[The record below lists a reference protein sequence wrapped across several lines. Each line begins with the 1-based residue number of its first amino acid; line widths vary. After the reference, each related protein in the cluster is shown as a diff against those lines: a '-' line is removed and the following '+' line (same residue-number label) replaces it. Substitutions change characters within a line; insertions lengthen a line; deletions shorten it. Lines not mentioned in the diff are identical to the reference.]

1 MRSTSIKGV
10 AVSVQA
16 DDTSKLDLRVA
27 MERGDLEAAVDAFAA
42 DAVLRSPLT
51 SRFTFNGH
59 EQIRAVT
66 AIVIDVLDDL
76 RYTDQ
81 LDCGDR
87 AVLVAKARV
96 NGRELEMIEH
106 MRLDEQ
112 GKIRELTVF
121 FRPLPSLAVAMRLIA
136 TGLGARKS
144 RGRAAAMSA
153 LTQPLGLF
161 TAVGDRIGA
170 ALVKSTL

>member
-1 MRSTSIKGV
+1 
-10 AVSVQA
+10 VSAPA
-16 DDTSKLDLRVA
+16 DETAKLDLRIA
-27 MERGDLEAAVDAFAA
+27 MERGDLAGVLDTFAP

-51 SRFTFNGH
+51 SRLAFSGRK
-59 EQIRAVT
+59 QIEAVMGV
-66 AIVIDVLDDL
+66 VIEVFEDL

-81 LDCGDR
+81 LVCGDR
-87 AVLVAKARV
+87 AVLVASARV
-96 NGRELEMIEH
+96 GGKELEMVDH
-106 MRLDEQ
+106 LRLDEQ

-121 FRPLPSLAVAMRLIA
+121 FRPFPAIAVAMRLIG

-144 RGRAAAMSA
+144 KGMALAMSA
-153 LTQPLGLF
+153 LTQPLGPL

>member
-1 MRSTSIKGV
+1 
-10 AVSVQA
+10 VSAQA
-16 DDTSKLDLRVA
+16 EETAKLDLRVA
-27 MERGDLEAAVDAFAA
+27 MERGDLEAAVDAFAP

-51 SRFTFNGH
+51 SRLTFNGR

-66 AIVIDVLDDL
+66 EVVIDVLEDL

-87 AVLVAKARV
+87 AVLVATARV
-96 NGRELEMIEH
+96 NGRELEMIDH
-106 MRLDEQ
+106 IRLDEH

-121 FRPLPSLAVAMRLIA
+121 FRPLPALAVAMRLIA
-136 TGLGARKS
+136 VGLGARKS
-144 RGRAAAMSA
+144 RGRAVAMSA
-153 LTQPLGLF
+153 LTRPLGLM

-170 ALVKSTL
+170 ALVRSTL

>member
-1 MRSTSIKGV
+1 VT
-10 AVSVQA
+10 ALA
-16 DDTSKLDLRVA
+16 DETAKLDLRVA
-27 MERGDLEAAVDAFAA
+27 MEAGNLAAAVDAFAP

-51 SRFTFNGH
+51 GRLTFNGR
-59 EQIRAVT
+59 EQIEAVT
-66 AIVIDVLDDL
+66 GVVLDVLDDL

-81 LDCGDR
+81 LVCGDR

-96 NGRELEMIEH
+96 RGRELEMIEH
-106 MRLDEQ
+106 IRLDEQ

-121 FRPLPSLAVAMRLIA
+121 FRPLPALAVAMRLIG

-144 RGRAAAMSA
+144 KGMALAMSA
-153 LTQPLGLF
+153 LTQPLGPL